1 MGTREKYRSPKRF
14 GYVGSPSDCD
24 GKGVSSQQRGSGSW
38 MPGSGSRIP
47 VPLRVLEIDL
57 ETVSQGKTVAQCTRV
72 GEQSHAPVQTSSQ
85 GEVRSSQGEVRSS
98 QGEVRSSQGEVRSS
112 QGEGSESGEEEAL
125 WANLD
130 RWGGGGR
137 RLEER
142 ETSEER
148 ELHWLADRSGGEEL
162 AEELVTILEESSEEW
177 EEEEEEEEV
186 DIVEVGRTARVIEV
200 IEGSEEDEEEDVEG
214 QEAVTIKVE
223 DLEDVIEEAE
233 LTEKEMDDANNKYG
247 NCKDIVSEVMAREGL
262 VSASDGREGLV
273 QALPAVVVED
283 FGGSENNFGEEKEPA
298 GQFCQ
303 GDYEN
308 QEKQPV
314 GQFCQGEY
322 ENLAPANQYYEQVR
336 KNVQLNV
343 LVYCQSCFLF
353 CFICDTYIDQH
364 CQVQFGGKGPARS
377 GRSFGYEEG
386 LYSIPQVLIIVK

>member
-98 QGEVRSSQGEVRSS
+98 QGE
-112 QGEGSESGEEEAL
+112 GSESGEEEAL

-177 EEEEEEEEV
+177 EEEEEEEEEEDV
-186 DIVEVGRTARVIEV
+186 EEVIVEVIRTARVIEV
-200 IEGSEEDEEEDVEG
+200 IEGSEEDEEEVVEG
-214 QEAVTIKVE
+214 QEAVTIEVE
-223 DLEDVIEEAE
+223 DLDDVPVIGGSEESEETTA
-233 LTEKEMDDANNKYG
+233 KEMDEMGVSQYG
-247 NCKDIVSEVMAREGL
+247 GGFKDIASEVRLREGL
-262 VSASDGREGLV
+262 VSSSDGREGLV
-273 QALPAVVVED
+273 QALPAVIVED
-283 FGGSENNFGEEKEPA
+283 FGGSSEKNFGEEKRPV
-298 GQFCQ
+298 
-303 GDYEN
+303 
-308 QEKQPV
+308 V

-322 ENLAPANQYYEQVR
+322 ENLAPANQYYEQV
-336 KNVQLNV
+336 
-343 LVYCQSCFLF
+343 
-353 CFICDTYIDQH
+353 
-364 CQVQFGGKGPARS
+364 
-377 GRSFGYEEG
+377 
-386 LYSIPQVLIIVK
+386 

>member
-85 GEVRSSQGEVRSS
+85 GEVRSSQGE
-98 QGEVRSSQGEVRSS
+98 
-112 QGEGSESGEEEAL
+112 GSESGEEEAL

-177 EEEEEEEEV
+177 EEEEEEQEV
-186 DIVEVGRTARVIEV
+186 IVEVERTARVIEV
-200 IEGSEEDEEEDVEG
+200 IEGSEEEEEEVVEG

-223 DLEDVIEEAE
+223 DLEDVIVNVKGEAE
-233 LTEKEMDDANNKYG
+233 TTKKDMTETDSNYG
-247 NCKDIVSEVMAREGL
+247 SCKDIMSEVMMKEG
-262 VSASDGREGLV
+262 SSDGLV
-273 QALPAVVVED
+273 QAVPAVVVED
-283 FGGSENNFGEEKEPA
+283 IGGLGSEN
-298 GQFCQ
+298 
-303 GDYEN
+303 
-308 QEKQPV
+308 QPV

-322 ENLAPANQYYEQVR
+322 ENLAPVNQYYEQVVDHDSIT
-336 KNVQLNV
+336 KFITEPLKQEFFVQL
-343 LVYCQSCFLF
+343 F
-353 CFICDTYIDQH
+353 D
-364 CQVQFGGKGPARS
+364 K
-377 GRSFGYEEG
+377 
-386 LYSIPQVLIIVK
+386 

>member
-14 GYVGSPSDCD
+14 GYVGSASDFERGD
-24 GKGVSSQQRGSGSW
+24 GMGVVGQRGSGSW
-38 MPGSGSRIP
+38 VPGSGSRIP
-47 VPLRVLEIDL
+47 VPLRVLELDL
-57 ETVSQGKTVAQCTRV
+57 EVSQGKTVSQCSQRV
-72 GEQSHAPVQTSSQ
+72 GNEGHAPVQTSSQ
-85 GEVRSSQGEVRSS
+85 GDC
-98 QGEVRSSQGEVRSS
+98 RSS
-112 QGEGSESGEEEAL
+112 QGEGGSESSEEEAL

-130 RWGGGGR
+130 RWAGGGGR
-137 RLEER
+137 RGDRGEEER

-177 EEEEEEEEV
+177 EEEEEEVE
-186 DIVEVGRTARVIEV
+186 IVEVGRTARVIEV

-223 DLEDVIEEAE
+223 DLEDVLEEAE

-353 CFICDTYIDQH
+353 CFICDI
-364 CQVQFGGKGPARS
+364 KINIARS
-377 GRSFGYEEG
+377 SSVARVRQGQGDLLVTKRV
-386 LYSIPQVLIIVK
+386 SIPYHRC